1 MLELESSI
9 SVQVSVLAK
18 LLDRRLARLVVDRF
32 GMTVAEYRV
41 LAQVML
47 HPRSTVRAIAERTFV
62 DKAQVSRAA
71 AALEAGTFITRD
83 MLDHD
88 RRSPVFTITRSGRAL
103 LNRIIPLR
111 QAQEDEIV
119 AGLDRADVQ
128 RLQVLLPALID
139 SLGDGPESRGYRA
152 DRPGRADAV
161 DRVAKAVR
169 ADTAARPVKAAK
181 TITRSPRRQQ
191 VPSPRKH

>member
-1 MLELESSI
+1 MLELETSI

-47 HPRSTVRAIAERTFV
+47 YPRSTVRAIAERTFV

-71 AALEAGTFITRD
+71 ASLEAGAYITRD

-88 RRSPVFTITRSGRAL
+88 RRSPVFTLTRAGRAL
-103 LNRIIPLR
+103 LNRITPLR
-111 QAQEDEIV
+111 KAQEQEIV
-119 AGLDRADVQ
+119 AGLEPADVR
-128 RLQVLLPALID
+128 RLLALLPALIESVGD
-139 SLGDGPESRGYRA
+139 SGEPRGYGA
-152 DRPGRADAV
+152 DRSDRSDPG
-161 DRVAKAVR
+161 DRVER
-169 ADTAARPVKAAK
+169 ATRPVKAAK
-181 TITRSPRRQQ
+181 TVTRSPRRQP
-191 VPSPRKH
+191 VPAPRKS